1 MKVREAKDLEGLLI
15 RLNLKCNLCSQGKT
29 IIVDRNKPLIDVNT
43 LESDG
48 KVRVRQCYP
57 THRHPLYCS
66 YHARE
71 GKLSVGK
78 ES

>member
-1 MKVREAKDLEGLLI
+1 MKIKEAKHLEGLLTK
-15 RLNLKCNLCSQGKT
+15 LGLKCKECSQEKA
-29 IIVDRNKPLIDVNT
+29 IIVDRHRPLVNVNT

-57 THRHPLYCS
+57 MHRHPLYCS
-66 YHARE
+66 YHLKE
-71 GKLSVGK
+71 GKLLVGR

>member
-1 MKVREAKDLEGLLI
+1 MIVTEAHNLECLLI
-15 RLNLKCNLCSQGKT
+15 KLGLKCKLCTQEKA
-29 IIVDRNKPLIDVNT
+29 IIVDRHRLLVNVNT

-57 THRHPLYCS
+57 MHRHPLYCP

-71 GKLSVGK
+71 GKLSIGR